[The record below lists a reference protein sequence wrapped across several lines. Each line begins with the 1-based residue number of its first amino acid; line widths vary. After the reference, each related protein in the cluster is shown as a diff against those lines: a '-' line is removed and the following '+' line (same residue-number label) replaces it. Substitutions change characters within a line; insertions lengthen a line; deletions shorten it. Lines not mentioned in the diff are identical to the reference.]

1 MVISALG
8 KNDMS
13 SDTTEFIQ
21 WFRSAAPYIHSHR
34 GKTFV
39 LHIGGELIINDGFA
53 NLVHDI
59 ALLNSLGIRVV
70 MVFGA
75 RPQIETLLRGKKLKP
90 QLVNGLRLTDA
101 ATLDIVKQAVG
112 ALRIHIE
119 ALFSMGLPNSPM
131 AQSRIKVSSGNF
143 VTAKPRGVIDGVDLE
158 FTGTVRRIDSDLIRT
173 NLDNQEIVLI
183 PPVGYSPTGEAFN
196 LSSIDIATQAAI
208 SLRADKLLFLM
219 SGEKYTDSE
228 GKFIEHLSQE
238 QARELLKG
246 RDCSDGSSWA
256 PLAAGL
262 QASRNGVGRI
272 HFIDQLQ
279 DGSLMQELF
288 SRDGVGTLLTDMPFD
303 DLRAATVDDIG
314 GILELIQ
321 PLEQEGILVRRSRE
335 KLEREVGDYT
345 VLIRDGAV
353 IGCAALHIYEDDA
366 AAELACVVVDENY
379 RQLAKG
385 RDLYLYAENNARHK
399 GVKKLFVLTTQATH
413 WFMEQGF
420 VEAKLDDLPVTRQE
434 MYNYQR
440 NSKVLIKAL

>member
-1 MVISALG
+1 
-8 KNDMS
+8 MS

-39 LHIGGELIINDGFA
+39 LHTSGELITNAGFA

-75 RPQIETLLRGKKLKP
+75 RPQIEKLLQEKNLDPR
-90 QLVNGLRLTDA
+90 LVDGLRLTDSV
-101 ATLDIVKQAVG
+101 TLDIVKQAVG
-112 ALRIHIE
+112 ALRIQIE

-131 AQSRIKVSSGNF
+131 AQSRVKVSSGNF
-143 VTAKPRGVIDGVDLE
+143 ITAKPMGVIDGVDLE
-158 FTGTVRRIDSDLIRT
+158 FTGKVRRIDSELIRT

-183 PPVGYSPTGEAFN
+183 APIGFSPTGEAFN
-196 LSSIDIATQAAI
+196 LSSIDIATRTAI

-219 SGEKYTDSE
+219 AGEHYNDMN
-228 GKFIEHLSQE
+228 GKFIEHLSQG
-238 QARELLKG
+238 QATELLEGK
-246 RDCSDGSSWA
+246 DYCDESPWA

-262 QASRNGVGRI
+262 QASRKGVERI

-303 DLRAATVDDIG
+303 DLRAATIDDVG

-321 PLEQEGILVRRSRE
+321 PLEEEGTLVRRSRE
-335 KLEREVGDYT
+335 KLEREIGDYT
-345 VLIRDGAV
+345 VLIRDGTV
-353 IGCAALHIYEDDA
+353 IGCAALHIYENDA

-399 GVKKLFVLTTQATH
+399 GVKKMFVLTTQATH
-413 WFMEQGF
+413 WFLEQGF
-420 VEAKLDDLPVTRQE
+420 KEAKTEDLPVSRQG

-440 NSKVLIKAL
+440 NSKVLIKIL